1 MSLSKFAILDPT
13 FLRQW
18 LRTSWRSLVLALV
31 VFALGCVITWQLS
44 VHVEGWLI
52 NDARRVVEDDLES
65 SGSALSAILNQQV
78 DISTGL
84 TAFTNAHTGDGLLT
98 KEFGPFAAR
107 LQANDPLI
115 RTIEI
120 FPASGPEL
128 VYPMDANSATL
139 NHTLNDLLND
149 QRPEVRADVQR
160 AIQTRRAIVSNT
172 FQYPQGGQAV
182 ALRQAVYQGNQL
194 WGFVMLTVNLEPLL
208 AVPSLSTD
216 YPDLDIALKDT
227 SGRVIYGPAKVFS
240 SDPVLHELR
249 LSEGAWSLAG
259 LPKTGWLTQIQFQ
272 VGLVWVL
279 GILVSFS
286 QAALIYV
293 LSRRQS
299 SLASQVKMRTR
310 ELNDSVENYRM
321 LFEQAADGILISDAS
336 GKCVQVNTSFCAL
349 LGYTPEEILKLSLCD
364 LVVAEERADLPART
378 IDLNAGQPVS
388 AYEQSMRRKNGSEI
402 RVELSSSKLPDGRL
416 QSLVRDITER
426 KQAEDRNQ
434 AIQIEQHHLLT
445 QADQSR
451 QVLLSLVED
460 QKKVELAL
468 RQSEE
473 RYRTLVEVS
482 PDAIFVNRQDRIIFI
497 NSAGL
502 ELLGASAPEEILGK
516 SPLQIFHPD
525 SQADILERVKQLFP
539 LLKATSPIEEQI
551 VRLDGQNRTVE
562 VAAAP
567 IEDDGIVSV
576 QVVMRD
582 ITERKQAE
590 IELRQAHIELEQR
603 VIDRTFELNA
613 ANHALERAARLK
625 DEFLASMSHEL
636 RTPLTGILG
645 LAEALQMVTYGEL
658 NERQRHALRNI
669 ETSGRHLLVL
679 INDILDLSKIE
690 AGRFEL
696 QLEMCL
702 LGEIC
707 QGSLQLTK
715 GMATQKRQMVSFDM
729 EPASIVLMADVRRLK
744 QMIVNLLS
752 NAIKFTPDGGKLG
765 IEIKGDPLDQEL
777 RIVVWDRGVGIHPED
792 LPRLFQP
799 FVQLDSSLSRQYSGT
814 GLGLSLVQRLAELHN
829 GHVEV
834 ESTFGKGSR
843 FTIVLPW
850 QPEASLPEPV
860 DRKPA
865 LGVSGPLGL
874 KLEPPQPGPLVMMAD
889 DNDMVLELVSDFLVS
904 RNYRVCTT
912 HGGIEF
918 LERLEQVKVD
928 MILMDIQM
936 PGMDGIEVIR
946 AIRSHPVARTAAL
959 PVIAVT
965 ALAMAGDRERCLEAG
980 ANAYLSK
987 PLQLRELIETIE
999 RLCPIRDFPN
1009 NP

>member
-1 MSLSKFAILDPT
+1 MSHLKLSIFDLN

-18 LRTSWRSLVLALV
+18 LRTSWRNLVLALV
-31 VFALGCVITWQLS
+31 VFALGCFITWQLS
-44 VHVEGWLI
+44 EHVEGWLV

-65 SGSALSAILNQQV
+65 SGSVLSAMLNQQV
-78 DISTGL
+78 DILAGL
-84 TAFTNAHTGDGLLT
+84 TAFTTAHAEDGLLP
-98 KEFGPFAAR
+98 KEFEPFAAR

-115 RTIEI
+115 RVIEI

-128 VYPMDANSATL
+128 FFPKDANSAGL
-139 NHTLNDLLND
+139 NHTLADLLND
-149 QRPEVRADVQR
+149 QRPDVSDAVQR
-160 AIQTRRAIVSNT
+160 AIRTRKAIVGNSV
-172 FQYPQGGQAV
+172 PLAQGGQGV
-182 ALRQAVYQGNQL
+182 VLHQAVYQDGKL
-194 WGFVMLTVNLEPLL
+194 WGFVVLTVNLESML

-216 YPDLDIALKDT
+216 YPDLDIALKDA
-227 SGRVIYGPAKVFS
+227 SGRVIYGPEKVFV
-240 SDPVLHELR
+240 SDPVFHDVSLP
-249 LSEGAWSLAG
+249 EGSWSIAG
-259 LPKTGWLTQIQFQ
+259 LPKTGWFAQIQFQ
-272 VGLVWVL
+272 LSLVWFFGL
-279 GILVSFS
+279 LVSLS
-286 QAALIYV
+286 QAGLTYLLV
-293 LSRRQS
+293 RRQS
-299 SLASQVKMRTR
+299 SLVGQVEKRTR
-310 ELNDSVENYRM
+310 ELNDSMENYRM
-321 LFEQAADGILISDAS
+321 LFDQAADGIIISDAS
-336 GKCVQVNTSFCAL
+336 GRCVQVNTSFCAL
-349 LGYTPEEILKLSLCD
+349 LGYTREEILQLNLCD
-364 LVVAEERADLPART
+364 LVVTKEQAELPDETLDSSSGSSVA
-378 IDLNAGQPVS
+378 V
-388 AYEQSMRRKNGSEI
+388 YEQSMRRKDGSEVS
-402 RVELSSSKLPDGRL
+402 VELSSRKLPDGRL
-416 QSLVRDITER
+416 QSLARDISER
-426 KQAEDRNQ
+426 KQVEEKNRATQ
-434 AIQIEQHHLLT
+434 VEQQRLLI
-445 QADQSR
+445 QADLSR

-468 RQSEE
+468 RGSEE
-473 RYRTLVEVS
+473 RYRTLVDVS
-482 PDAIFVNRQDRIIFI
+482 PDAIFVNRQDKIVFI

-502 ELLGASAPEEILGK
+502 DLLGANAPDQILGK
-516 SPLQIFHPD
+516 STLGIFHPD
-525 SQADILERVKQLFP
+525 SQADILERLKQLFP
-539 LLKATSPIEEQI
+539 LLKATGPVEEEI
-551 VRLDGQNRTVE
+551 VRLDGQVRAVE

-567 IEDDGIVSV
+567 IDDNGVVNV

-590 IELRQAHIELEQR
+590 TELRQAHAELEQR
-603 VIDRTFELNA
+603 VIERTYELKA

-658 NERQRHALRNI
+658 NERQRHALKNI

-696 QLEMCL
+696 QLETCL

-729 EPASIVLMADVRRLK
+729 EPASIVLLADVRRLK

-752 NAIKFTPDGGKLG
+752 NAIKFTPEGGSLG
-765 IEIKGDPLDQEL
+765 IEIKGNVLDREL
-777 RIVVWDRGVGIHPED
+777 KITVWDKGIGIHPDD

-799 FVQLDSSLSRQYSGT
+799 FVQLESSLSRQFDGT
-814 GLGLSLVQRLAELHN
+814 GLGLSLVHSLAVLHK
-829 GHVEV
+829 GHMEV
-834 ESTFGKGSR
+834 ESTYGKGSR

-850 QPEASLPEPV
+850 QPEASLPEPPE
-860 DRKPA
+860 RQPIHGIK
-865 LGVSGPLGL
+865 GSLGL
-874 KLEPPQPGPLVMMAD
+874 KLEPPRPGPLVIMAD

-918 LERLEQVKVD
+918 LERLEQVSAD

-936 PGMDGIEVIR
+936 PGMDGLEVIR
-946 AIRSHPVARTAAL
+946 HIRAHPVARTAAL

-965 ALAMAGDRERCLEAG
+965 ALAMAGDRERCLAAG

-987 PLQLRELIETIE
+987 PIQLRELIETIE
-999 RLCPIRDFPN
+999 RLCPIRD
-1009 NP
+1009 